1 MIIGSFRNSEQM
13 AIALEA
19 RGFGAPGV
27 QRTYLN
33 VIRMRAL
40 DWAIVAI
47 GLLSAVALLALNI
60 QYGFG
65 ADLVSIFS

>member
-1 MIIGSFRNSEQM
+1 M